1 MRFEALFAT
10 AGLDNSEA
18 RNDQGRRV
26 KQELKNLPGMIKL
39 LRLESHKIMFF
50 CRL

>member
-26 KQELKNLPGMIKL
+26 K
-39 LRLESHKIMFF
+39 LEFKKIWDETAPF
-50 CRL
+50 